1 MEHPPA
7 PLHKGEVTKKQQN
20 IMGIFSSLFGGSKK
34 TEEEKNFDILKYDGI
49 RAMRIGKLTY
59 ALKCFEEATAIQ
71 EDLETMNHQANCYI
85 RVNRM
90 DDARTLMNRM
100 TELAPDKPSV
110 FQSLASLCY
119 MQEDYR
125 GMNDACQKALALN
138 DQDPTAYFLAA
149 KAALGMSNGIQTI
162 AMLTKAIMLNEE
174 FTEAYQMR
182 AEVLWQMRQAKDA
195 NEDIEKLLSMNPEDE
210 SALLLKGEIL
220 AVSGEEEQALEL
232 IDQVLALNPFNEKA
246 YILKGSY
253 FLAKKEYDKAIAVY
267 DEALEIQ
274 PSFAQAY
281 HERGRVKLAK
291 GDKQGSMEDM
301 KRAIELA
308 PEQGAHISGEYNN
321 FEQQKN
327 IPF

>member
-1 MEHPPA
+1 
-7 PLHKGEVTKKQQN
+7 
-20 IMGIFSSLFGGSKK
+20 MGIFSSLFGGSKK

-71 EDLETMNHQANCYI
+71 EDLETMQHQANTYI

-90 DDARTLMNRM
+90 DDARQLMNRM
-100 TELAPDKPSV
+100 TEIASDQPLV

-119 MQEDYR
+119 MQEDYK
-125 GMNDACQKALALN
+125 GMDEACRKALALN
-138 DQDPTAYFLAA
+138 DQDPATYFLSA
-149 KAALGMSNGIQTI
+149 KAAVGLSNGIQAI

-174 FTEAYQMR
+174 FVEAYQMR
-182 AEVLWQMRQAKDA
+182 AEILWTMRQEKDA

-210 SALLLKGEIL
+210 NTLLLKGEIL
-220 AVSGEEEQALEL
+220 AVSGEEEKALEL
-232 IDQVLALNPFNEKA
+232 IDQVLALNPFCEKA

-253 FLAKKEYDKAIAVY
+253 FLAKQAFDKALGVY
-267 DEALEIQ
+267 DEALEIN
-274 PSFAQAY
+274 PNFAQAY

-301 KRAIELA
+301 KRAIELS
-308 PEQGAHISGEYNN
+308 PENGANINGEYNN
-321 FEQQKN
+321 YEQQKN

>member
-1 MEHPPA
+1 
-7 PLHKGEVTKKQQN
+7 
-20 IMGIFSSLFGGSKK
+20 MGIFSSLFGGNKK

-71 EDLETMNHQANCYI
+71 EDLETMQHQANTYI

-90 DDARTLMNRM
+90 DDARQLMNRM
-100 TELAPDKPSV
+100 TEIASDQPLV

-119 MQEDYR
+119 MQEDYK
-125 GMNDACQKALALN
+125 GMDEACRKALALN
-138 DQDPTAYFLAA
+138 DQDPATYFLSA
-149 KAALGMSNGIQTI
+149 KAAVGLSNGIQAI

-174 FTEAYQMR
+174 FVEAYQMR
-182 AEVLWQMRQAKDA
+182 AEILWTMRQAKDA

-210 SALLLKGEIL
+210 NALLLKGEIL
-220 AVSGEEEQALEL
+220 AVSGEEEKALEL
-232 IDQVLALNPFNEKA
+232 IDQVLALNPFSEKA

-253 FLAKKEYDKAIAVY
+253 FLAKQAFDKALGVY
-267 DEALEIQ
+267 DEALEIN
-274 PSFAQAY
+274 PNFAQAY

-301 KRAIELA
+301 KRAIELS
-308 PEQGAHISGEYNN
+308 PENGANINGEYNN
-321 FEQQKN
+321 YEQQKN

>member
-1 MEHPPA
+1 
-7 PLHKGEVTKKQQN
+7 
-20 IMGIFSSLFGGSKK
+20 MGIFSSLFGGSKK

-71 EDLETMNHQANCYI
+71 EDLETMQHQANTYI

-90 DDARTLMNRM
+90 DDARQLMNRM
-100 TELAPDKPSV
+100 TEIASDQPLV

-119 MQEDYR
+119 MQEDYK
-125 GMNDACQKALALN
+125 GMDEACRKALALN
-138 DQDPTAYFLAA
+138 DQDPATYFLSA
-149 KAALGMSNGIQTI
+149 KAAVGLSNGIQAI

-174 FTEAYQMR
+174 FVEAYLMR
-182 AEVLWQMRQAKDA
+182 AEILWTMRQAKDA

-210 SALLLKGEIL
+210 NALLLKGEIL
-220 AVSGEEEQALEL
+220 AVSGEEEKALEL
-232 IDQVLALNPFNEKA
+232 IDQVLALNPFSEKA

-253 FLAKKEYDKAIAVY
+253 FLAKQAFDKALGVY
-267 DEALEIQ
+267 DEALEIN
-274 PSFAQAY
+274 PNFAQAY

-301 KRAIELA
+301 KRAIELS
-308 PEQGAHISGEYNN
+308 PENGANINGEYNN
-321 FEQQKN
+321 YEQQKN

>member
-1 MEHPPA
+1 
-7 PLHKGEVTKKQQN
+7 
-20 IMGIFSSLFGGSKK
+20 MGIFSSLFGGNKK

-71 EDLETMNHQANCYI
+71 EDLETMQHQANTYI

-90 DDARTLMNRM
+90 DDARQLMNRM
-100 TELAPDKPSV
+100 TEIASDQPLI

-119 MQEDYR
+119 MQEDYK
-125 GMNDACQKALALN
+125 GMDEACRKALALN
-138 DQDPTAYFLAA
+138 DQDPATNFLSA
-149 KAALGMSNGIQTI
+149 KAAVGLSNGIQAI

-174 FTEAYQMR
+174 FVEAYQMR
-182 AEVLWQMRQAKDA
+182 AEILWTMRQAKDA

-210 SALLLKGEIL
+210 NALLLKGEIL
-220 AVSGEEEQALEL
+220 AVSGEEEKALEL
-232 IDQVLALNPFNEKA
+232 INQVLALNPFSEKA
-246 YILKGSY
+246 YLLKGSY
-253 FLAKKEYDKAIAVY
+253 FLAKQAFDKAIEVY
-267 DEALEIQ
+267 DEALEIN
-274 PSFAQAY
+274 PNFAQAY

-301 KRAIELA
+301 KRAIELS
-308 PEQGAHISGEYNN
+308 PENGANISGEYNN
-321 FEQQKN
+321 YEQQKN

>member
-1 MEHPPA
+1 
-7 PLHKGEVTKKQQN
+7 
-20 IMGIFSSLFGGSKK
+20 MGIFSSLFGGSKK

-71 EDLETMNHQANCYI
+71 EDLETMQHQANTYI

-90 DDARTLMNRM
+90 DDARQLMNRM
-100 TELAPDKPSV
+100 TEIASDQPLV

-119 MQEDYR
+119 MQEDYK
-125 GMNDACQKALALN
+125 GMDEACRKALALN
-138 DQDPTAYFLAA
+138 DQDPATYFLSA
-149 KAALGMSNGIQTI
+149 KAAVGLSNGIQAI

-174 FTEAYQMR
+174 FVEAYQMR
-182 AEVLWQMRQAKDA
+182 AEILWTMRQAKDA

-210 SALLLKGEIL
+210 NALLLKGEIL
-220 AVSGEEEQALEL
+220 AVSGKEEKALEL
-232 IDQVLALNPFNEKA
+232 IDQVLALNPFSEKA

-253 FLAKKEYDKAIAVY
+253 FLAKQAFDKALGVY
-267 DEALEIQ
+267 DEALEIN
-274 PSFAQAY
+274 PNFAQAY

-301 KRAIELA
+301 KRAIELS
-308 PEQGAHISGEYNN
+308 PENGANINGEYNN
-321 FEQQKN
+321 YEQQKN

>member
-1 MEHPPA
+1 
-7 PLHKGEVTKKQQN
+7 
-20 IMGIFSSLFGGSKK
+20 MGIFSSLFGGSKK

-71 EDLETMNHQANCYI
+71 EDLETMQHQANAYI

-90 DDARTLMNRM
+90 DDARALMVRM
-100 TELAPDKPSV
+100 TEIAPDQPLV

-119 MQEDYR
+119 MQEDYKA
-125 GMNDACQKALALN
+125 MDEACRKALAVD
-138 DQDPTAYFLAA
+138 DQDPGTYFLSA
-149 KAALGMSNGIQTI
+149 KAAVGLSNGIQAI

-174 FTEAYQMR
+174 FVEAYQMR
-182 AEVLWQMRQAKDA
+182 AEILWAMRQPKDA
-195 NEDIEKLLSMNPEDE
+195 QEDIEKLLALNPDDE

-220 AVSGEEEQALEL
+220 AVSGEEEQALQL
-232 IDQVLALNPFNEKA
+232 MDQVLELNPFNEKA
-246 YILKGSY
+246 YLLKGSY
-253 FLAKKEYDKAIAVY
+253 FLAKQQFDQAIAIY
-267 DEALEIQ
+267 DEALEIN
-274 PSFAQAY
+274 PNFAKAY

-291 GDKQGSMEDM
+291 GDKAGSMEDM

-308 PEQGAHISGEYNN
+308 PENGANISGEYNN
-321 FEQQKN
+321 YEQQKN

>member
-1 MEHPPA
+1 
-7 PLHKGEVTKKQQN
+7 
-20 IMGIFSSLFGGSKK
+20 MGIFSSLFGGNKK
-34 TEEEKNFDILKYDGI
+34 TENNKEKNFDILKYDGI

-59 ALKCFEEATAIQ
+59 ALKCFEEATALQ
-71 EDLETMNHQANCYI
+71 EDLETMQHQANCYI

-90 DDARTLMNRM
+90 DDARKLMTRI
-100 TELAPDKPSV
+100 TEIASDQPLV

-119 MQEDYR
+119 MQEDYTS
-125 GMNDACQKALALN
+125 MNEACQKALALN
-138 DQDPTAYFLAA
+138 DHDPATYFLAA
-149 KAALGMSNGIQTI
+149 KASLGMSNGIQAI

-174 FTEAYQMR
+174 FVEAYQMR

-220 AVSGEEEQALEL
+220 AVSGEEKKAMEL
-232 IDQVLALNPFNEKA
+232 IDQVLALNTFNEKD

-253 FLAKKEYDKAIAVY
+253 FLAKQEYDKAIGVY
-267 DEALEIQ
+267 DEALEIN
-274 PSFAQAY
+274 PNFAQAY

-291 GDKQGSMEDM
+291 GDKEGSMEDM
-301 KRAIELA
+301 KKAIEMA
-308 PEQGAHISGEYNN
+308 PENGANISGEYNN

>member
-1 MEHPPA
+1 
-7 PLHKGEVTKKQQN
+7 
-20 IMGIFSSLFGGSKK
+20 MGIFSSLFGGSKK

-71 EDLETMNHQANCYI
+71 EDLETMQHQANTYI

-90 DDARTLMNRM
+90 DDARQLMNRM
-100 TELAPDKPSV
+100 TEIASDQPLV

-119 MQEDYR
+119 MQEDYK
-125 GMNDACQKALALN
+125 GMDEACRKALALN
-138 DQDPTAYFLAA
+138 DQDPATYFLSA
-149 KAALGMSNGIQTI
+149 KAAVGLSNGIQAI

-174 FTEAYQMR
+174 FVEAYQIR
-182 AEVLWQMRQAKDA
+182 AEILWTMRQAKDA

-210 SALLLKGEIL
+210 NALLLKGEIL
-220 AVSGEEEQALEL
+220 AVSGEEEKALEL
-232 IDQVLALNPFNEKA
+232 IDQVLALNPFCEKA

-253 FLAKKEYDKAIAVY
+253 FLAKQAFDKALGVY
-267 DEALEIQ
+267 DEALEIN
-274 PSFAQAY
+274 PNFAQAY

-301 KRAIELA
+301 KRAIELS
-308 PEQGAHISGEYNN
+308 PENGANINGEYNN
-321 FEQQKN
+321 YEQQKN

>member
-1 MEHPPA
+1 
-7 PLHKGEVTKKQQN
+7 
-20 IMGIFSSLFGGSKK
+20 MGIFSSLFGGSKK

-71 EDLETMNHQANCYI
+71 EDLETMQHQANTYI

-90 DDARTLMNRM
+90 DDARQLMNRM
-100 TELAPDKPSV
+100 TEIASDQPLV

-119 MQEDYR
+119 MQEDYK
-125 GMNDACQKALALN
+125 GMDEACRKALALN
-138 DQDPTAYFLAA
+138 DQDPATYFLSA
-149 KAALGMSNGIQTI
+149 KAAVGLSNGIQAI

-174 FTEAYQMR
+174 FVEAYQMR
-182 AEVLWQMRQAKDA
+182 AEILWTMRQAKDA
-195 NEDIEKLLSMNPEDE
+195 NEDIEKLLRMNPEDE
-210 SALLLKGEIL
+210 NALLLKGEIL
-220 AVSGEEEQALEL
+220 AVSGEEEKALEL
-232 IDQVLALNPFNEKA
+232 IDQVLALNPFSEKA

-253 FLAKKEYDKAIAVY
+253 FLAKQAFDKALTVY
-267 DEALEIQ
+267 DEALEIN
-274 PSFAQAY
+274 PNFAQAY

-308 PEQGAHISGEYNN
+308 PENGANINGEYNN
-321 FEQQKN
+321 YEQQKN

>member
-1 MEHPPA
+1 
-7 PLHKGEVTKKQQN
+7 
-20 IMGIFSSLFGGSKK
+20 MGIFSSLFGGSKK
-34 TEEEKNFDILKYDGI
+34 TEEEKNFEILKYDGI

-71 EDLETMNHQANCYI
+71 EDLETMQHQANTYI

-90 DDARTLMNRM
+90 DDARQLMNRM
-100 TELAPDKPSV
+100 TEIASDQPLV

-119 MQEDYR
+119 MQEDYK
-125 GMNDACQKALALN
+125 GMDEACRKALALN
-138 DQDPTAYFLAA
+138 DQDPATYFLSA
-149 KAALGMSNGIQTI
+149 KAAVGLSNGIQAI

-174 FTEAYQMR
+174 FVEAYQMR
-182 AEVLWQMRQAKDA
+182 AEILWTMRQAKDA

-210 SALLLKGEIL
+210 NALLLKGEIL
-220 AVSGEEEQALEL
+220 AVSGKEEKALEL
-232 IDQVLALNPFNEKA
+232 IDQVLALNPFSEKA

-253 FLAKKEYDKAIAVY
+253 FLAKQAFDKALGVY
-267 DEALEIQ
+267 DEALEIN
-274 PSFAQAY
+274 PNFAQAY

-301 KRAIELA
+301 KRAIELS
-308 PEQGAHISGEYNN
+308 PENGANINGEYNN
-321 FEQQKN
+321 YEQQKN

>member
-1 MEHPPA
+1 
-7 PLHKGEVTKKQQN
+7 
-20 IMGIFSSLFGGSKK
+20 MGIFSSLFGGSKK

-71 EDLETMNHQANCYI
+71 EDLETMQHQANTYI

-90 DDARTLMNRM
+90 DDARQLMNRM
-100 TELAPDKPSV
+100 TEIASDQPLV

-119 MQEDYR
+119 MQEDYK
-125 GMNDACQKALALN
+125 GMDEACRKALALN
-138 DQDPTAYFLAA
+138 DQDPATYFLSA
-149 KAALGMSNGIQTI
+149 KAAVGLSNGIQAI

-174 FTEAYQMR
+174 FVEAYQMR
-182 AEVLWQMRQAKDA
+182 AEILWTMRQAKDA

-210 SALLLKGEIL
+210 NALLLKGEIL
-220 AVSGEEEQALEL
+220 AVSGKEEKALEL
-232 IDQVLALNPFNEKA
+232 IDQVLALNPFCEKA

-253 FLAKKEYDKAIAVY
+253 FLAKQAFDKALGVY
-267 DEALEIQ
+267 DEALEIN
-274 PSFAQAY
+274 PNFAQAY

-301 KRAIELA
+301 KRAIELS
-308 PEQGAHISGEYNN
+308 PENGANINGEYNN
-321 FEQQKN
+321 YEQQKN

>member
-1 MEHPPA
+1 
-7 PLHKGEVTKKQQN
+7 
-20 IMGIFSSLFGGSKK
+20 MGIFSSLFGGSKK

-71 EDLETMNHQANCYI
+71 EDLETMQHQANTYI

-90 DDARTLMNRM
+90 DDARQLMNRM
-100 TELAPDKPSV
+100 TEIASDQPLV

-119 MQEDYR
+119 MQEDYKD
-125 GMNDACQKALALN
+125 MDEACRKALALN
-138 DQDPTAYFLAA
+138 DQDPATYFLSA
-149 KAALGMSNGIQTI
+149 KAAVGLSNGIQAI

-174 FTEAYQMR
+174 FVEAYQMR
-182 AEVLWQMRQAKDA
+182 AEILWTMRQAKDA
-195 NEDIEKLLSMNPEDE
+195 NEDIEKLLSMNPQDE
-210 SALLLKGEIL
+210 NALLLKGEIL
-220 AVSGEEEQALEL
+220 AVSGEEEKALEL
-232 IDQVLALNPFNEKA
+232 IDQVLALNPFSEKA

-253 FLAKKEYDKAIAVY
+253 FLAKKEFDKALTVY
-267 DEALEIQ
+267 DEALEIN
-274 PSFAQAY
+274 PNFAQAY

-301 KRAIELA
+301 KRAIELS
-308 PEQGAHISGEYNN
+308 PENGANINGEYNN
-321 FEQQKN
+321 YEQQKN

>member
-1 MEHPPA
+1 
-7 PLHKGEVTKKQQN
+7 
-20 IMGIFSSLFGGSKK
+20 MGIFSSLFGGSKK

-49 RAMRIGKLTY
+49 RTMRIGKLTY

-71 EDLETMNHQANCYI
+71 EDLETMQHQANTYI

-90 DDARTLMNRM
+90 DDALQLMNRM
-100 TELAPDKPSV
+100 TEIASDQPLV

-119 MQEDYR
+119 MQEDYK
-125 GMNDACQKALALN
+125 GMDEACRKALALN
-138 DQDPTAYFLAA
+138 DQDPATYFLSA
-149 KAALGMSNGIQTI
+149 KAAVGLSNGIQAI

-174 FTEAYQMR
+174 FVEAYQMR
-182 AEVLWQMRQAKDA
+182 AEILWTMRQAKDA

-210 SALLLKGEIL
+210 NALLLKGEIL
-220 AVSGEEEQALEL
+220 AVSGEEEKALEL
-232 IDQVLALNPFNEKA
+232 IDQVLALNPFCEKA

-253 FLAKKEYDKAIAVY
+253 FLAKQAFDKALGVY
-267 DEALEIQ
+267 DEALEIN
-274 PSFAQAY
+274 PNFAQAY

-301 KRAIELA
+301 KRAIELS
-308 PEQGAHISGEYNN
+308 PENGANINGEYNN
-321 FEQQKN
+321 YEQQKN

>member
-1 MEHPPA
+1 
-7 PLHKGEVTKKQQN
+7 
-20 IMGIFSSLFGGSKK
+20 MGIFSSLFGGNKK
-34 TEEEKNFDILKYDGI
+34 TEDNKEKNFDILKYDGI

-71 EDLETMNHQANCYI
+71 EDLETMNHQATCYI

-100 TELAPDKPSV
+100 TEIAPDQPLV

-119 MQEDYR
+119 MQEDYK

-195 NEDIEKLLSMNPEDE
+195 NEDIEKLLSLNPEDE
-210 SALLLKGEIL
+210 NALLLKGEIL
-220 AVSGEEEQALEL
+220 AVGGEEEQAMEL
-232 IDQVLALNPFNEKA
+232 IDQVLALNPFCEKA

-253 FLAKKEYDKAIAVY
+253 FLAKKEFDKAIAVY
-267 DEALEIQ
+267 DEALEIN
-274 PSFAQAY
+274 PNFAQAY

-291 GDKQGSMEDM
+291 GDKAGSMEDM

-327 IPF
+327 IPI

>member
-1 MEHPPA
+1 
-7 PLHKGEVTKKQQN
+7 
-20 IMGIFSSLFGGSKK
+20 MGIFSSLFGGSKK

-71 EDLETMNHQANCYI
+71 EDLETMQHQANTYI
-85 RVNRM
+85 RINRM
-90 DDARTLMNRM
+90 DDARQLMNRM
-100 TELAPDKPSV
+100 TEIASDQPLV

-119 MQEDYR
+119 MQEDYK
-125 GMNDACQKALALN
+125 GMDEACRKALALN
-138 DQDPTAYFLAA
+138 DQDPATYFLSA
-149 KAALGMSNGIQTI
+149 KAAVGLSNGIQAI

-174 FTEAYQMR
+174 FVEAYQMR
-182 AEVLWQMRQAKDA
+182 AEILWTMRQAKDA

-210 SALLLKGEIL
+210 NALLLKGEIL
-220 AVSGEEEQALEL
+220 AVSGKEEKALEL
-232 IDQVLALNPFNEKA
+232 IDQVLALNPFSEKA

-253 FLAKKEYDKAIAVY
+253 FLAKQAFDKALGVY
-267 DEALEIQ
+267 DEALEIN
-274 PSFAQAY
+274 PNFAQAY

-301 KRAIELA
+301 KRAIELS
-308 PEQGAHISGEYNN
+308 PENGANINGEYNN
-321 FEQQKN
+321 YEQQKN

>member
-1 MEHPPA
+1 
-7 PLHKGEVTKKQQN
+7 
-20 IMGIFSSLFGGSKK
+20 MGIFSSLFGGSKK

-71 EDLETMNHQANCYI
+71 EDLETMQHQANTYI

-90 DDARTLMNRM
+90 DDARQLMNRM
-100 TELAPDKPSV
+100 TEIASDQPLV

-119 MQEDYR
+119 MQEDYK
-125 GMNDACQKALALN
+125 GMDEACRKALALN
-138 DQDPTAYFLAA
+138 DQDPATYFLSA
-149 KAALGMSNGIQTI
+149 KAAVGLSNGIQAI

-174 FTEAYQMR
+174 FVEAYQMR
-182 AEVLWQMRQAKDA
+182 AEILWTMRQAKDA

-210 SALLLKGEIL
+210 NALLLKGEIL
-220 AVSGEEEQALEL
+220 AVSGEEEKALEL
-232 IDQVLALNPFNEKA
+232 IDQVLALNPLSEKA

-253 FLAKKEYDKAIAVY
+253 FLAKQAFDKALGVY
-267 DEALEIQ
+267 DEALEIN
-274 PSFAQAY
+274 PNFAQAY

-301 KRAIELA
+301 KRAIELS
-308 PEQGAHISGEYNN
+308 PENGANINGEYNN
-321 FEQQKN
+321 YEQQKN